1 MFPYCIR
8 SYAEISSGGRNRF
21 LYFLYV
27 KEANLPVPDL
37 VLLKSPFRFV
47 VKPIVEYALDLEKE
61 NVEKHVA
68 VILGGEESSGE
79 LLRTGAG

>member
-1 MFPYCIR
+1 MSTGPR
-8 SYAEISSGGRNRF
+8 
-21 LYFLYV
+21 
-27 KEANLPVPDL
+27 PDGY
-37 VLLKSPFRFV
+37 
-47 VKPIVEYALDLEKE
+47 EYALDLEKE